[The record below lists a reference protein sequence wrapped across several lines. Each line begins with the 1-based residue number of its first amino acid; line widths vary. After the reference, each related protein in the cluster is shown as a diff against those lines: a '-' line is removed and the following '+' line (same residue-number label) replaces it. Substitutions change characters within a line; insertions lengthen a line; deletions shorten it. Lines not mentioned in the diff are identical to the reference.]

1 MNWQAR
7 LADQSKMTGPGR
19 LLMTNPEFLAGTS
32 SVCSPGAASHFGR
45 ENVTELSFDDRRRP
59 ADTHCVRR
67 WYRLKVEE
75 AVRMSQTS
83 QLMTF
88 FYAIGYLILAL
99 FVCVAFYKYLAA
111 AVEMRSLFHTRVRM
125 VAPLAV
131 LSIGPRMALRQFDL
145 PTSIAAGLDAVSML
159 AMLVI
164 MVIGLRVLIGL
175 FSQFFTST
183 ARNP

>member
-1 MNWQAR
+1 
-7 LADQSKMTGPGR
+7 
-19 LLMTNPEFLAGTS
+19 
-32 SVCSPGAASHFGR
+32 
-45 ENVTELSFDDRRRP
+45 
-59 ADTHCVRR
+59 
-67 WYRLKVEE
+67 
-75 AVRMSQTS
+75 MSQTS

-88 FYAIGYLILAL
+88 FYAIGYLTLAV
-99 FVCVAFYKYLAA
+99 FVCIAFYKYLAA

-145 PTSIAAGLDAVSML
+145 PTSMASGLDTVSML

-164 MVIGLRVLIGL
+164 TAIGLRMILRMMMSL

-183 ARNP
+183 PRNP

>member
-1 MNWQAR
+1 
-7 LADQSKMTGPGR
+7 
-19 LLMTNPEFLAGTS
+19 
-32 SVCSPGAASHFGR
+32 
-45 ENVTELSFDDRRRP
+45 
-59 ADTHCVRR
+59 
-67 WYRLKVEE
+67 
-75 AVRMSQTS
+75 MSQTS

-88 FYAIGYLILAL
+88 FYSIGYLTLAV
-99 FVCVAFYKYLAA
+99 FVCIAFYKYLAA

-145 PTSIAAGLDAVSML
+145 PTSIASGLDTVSML

-164 MVIGLRVLIGL
+164 MVIGLRMMIGL

-183 ARNP
+183 PRNP